1 MQCVVEIHWRI
12 MILLIM
18 RASLAITIRK
28 SLIAAISYG

>member
-1 MQCVVEIHWRI
+1 